1 MLFGAD
7 IIAFEHYQNI
17 SSKYAG
23 GSALPYPEIV
33 AVKCIGKRV
42 LKGKEGMLENE
53 IAALR
58 RLVSCLTN
66 TKHFFFL
73 YTRINHPNMVAM
85 EETFQTSSKL
95 SLVMTLILDTQ

>member
-1 MLFGAD
+1 MVTN
-7 IIAFEHYQNI
+7 NI
-17 SSKYAG
+17 LG
-23 GSALPYPEIV
+23 CFRGSISEVQV
-33 AVKCIGKRV
+33 AQHCRTLRLVPVKCIGKRV

-58 RLVSCLTN
+58 RLVSCSTN
-66 TKHFFFL
+66 TKHFF

-95 SLVMTLILDTQ
+95 SLVMTQWWNLILDTQ